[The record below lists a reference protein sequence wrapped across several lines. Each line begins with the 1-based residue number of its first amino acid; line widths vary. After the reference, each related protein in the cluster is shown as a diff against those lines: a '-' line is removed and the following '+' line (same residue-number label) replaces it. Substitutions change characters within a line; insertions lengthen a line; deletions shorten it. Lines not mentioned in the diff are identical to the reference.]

1 MSWLMRSGCNCTFQ
15 PEIWYL
21 RQGVSR
27 EKVESRK
34 KKQNFNHLNI
44 NMCTVYKCNLSF
56 TYHDHS
62 IEYKLFRYK
71 IPLKIFLRYRSIC
84 YTPPLYRTHCYKNDI
99 SNFIKRGNIIFKFTY
114 VSREQGWA
122 SVLFKRTFR
131 SLRSFAFFIKECSV
145 LSVLFRSL

>member
-62 IEYKLFRYK
+62 IEYKLFRNK

-99 SNFIKRGNIIFKFTY
+99 SNFIKFIKFWYKICIIGIKEVILSLNLHMSQGNRVGHPFFSKE
-114 VSREQGWA
+114 R
-122 SVLFKRTFR
+122 SVLCVLLR
-131 SLRSFAFFIKECSV
+131 SL
-145 LSVLFRSL
+145 